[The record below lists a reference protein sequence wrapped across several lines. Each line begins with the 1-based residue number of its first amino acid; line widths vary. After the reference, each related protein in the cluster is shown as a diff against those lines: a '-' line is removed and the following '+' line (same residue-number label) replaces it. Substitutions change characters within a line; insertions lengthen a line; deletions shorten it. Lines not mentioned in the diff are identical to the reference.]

1 MYICPDCYHESMV
14 RTKKFY
20 FCFSCGM
27 KYKLTELRN
36 CILCDELFFSLND
49 EIYCD
54 NCKESLN
61 EKNK

>member
-1 MYICPDCYHESMV
+1 
-14 RTKKFY
+14 
-20 FCFSCGM
+20 M